1 MASLYHIS
9 KEIISWKTSTETAA
23 QTLVPGHF
31 VFSNNEASLLLE
43 NKICTYIGMYLYR
56 LCNSKVIE
64 ISPNEHGW
72 HPQIPFYRFFEN

>member
-1 MASLYHIS
+1 M
-9 KEIISWKTSTETAA
+9 
-23 QTLVPGHF
+23 
-31 VFSNNEASLLLE
+31 FSNNEASLLLE

-64 ISPNEHGW
+64 ISPNEDGW

>member
-43 NKICTYIGMYLYR
+43 NEIFEGMYLYR

-64 ISPNEHGW
+64 ISPNEDGW